1 MIICINDHFW
11 HRRHFCLAI
20 TSHTQDMVQKYLDFL
35 IVEKGLSD
43 NSITAYSADLVQYLH
58 FLEENHIQDLRE
70 VDTTVLLAWLIH
82 LTRNGLS
89 PKSRARHL
97 ITIRGLYRFL
107 VIEKYTPVNPV
118 RDVDIPKI
126 GQALPEIMS
135 VPDVEALL
143 EAIDTTRPRELR
155 NAAMLEIMYGAG
167 LRVSELIFLKLS
179 DVNLDANLVRVTGK
193 GAKERMVPLGS
204 QARNVTRQWKD
215 QARPL
220 MLKNITSP
228 YLFVARAGKPMTR
241 QGFWKIIK
249 KYAVKAG
256 ISRNITPHTLRHSFA
271 THLLEG
277 GADLRSVQTMLGH
290 SDISTTQIYTHI
302 SRDYLLRMHE
312 KYHPRR

>member
-1 MIICINDHFW
+1 MDRFI
-11 HRRHFCLAI
+11 
-20 TSHTQDMVQKYLDFL
+20 QEYLDFL
-35 IVEKGLSD
+35 IVEKGLSA
-43 NSITAYSADLVQYLH
+43 NSIASYADDLAQFAN
-58 FLEENHIQDLRE
+58 FLGENKIQGLDQA
-70 VDTTVLLAWLIH
+70 DTTVILAWLIH
-82 LTRNGLS
+82 LTRNGLA

-97 ITIRGLYRFL
+97 ITIRGLYKFL
-107 VIEKYTPVNPV
+107 INQGHTAVNPV
-118 RDVDIPKI
+118 KDVDIPKT

-135 VPDVEALL
+135 VPEVEALL
-143 EAIDTTRPRELR
+143 EAIDTTRPKELR

-167 LRVSELIFLKLS
+167 LRVSELIHLKTS
-179 DVNLDANLVRVTGK
+179 DVNLDANLVRVMGK
-193 GAKERMVPLGS
+193 GARERMVPFGS
-204 QARNVTRQWKD
+204 QAGKLARQWKD

-220 MLKNITSP
+220 VLKHLTSQ
-228 YLFVARAGKPMTR
+228 YLFVARGTKPMTR

-249 KYAVKAG
+249 KYAAKAG

-290 SDISTTQIYTHI
+290 ADISTTQIYTHI

>member
-1 MIICINDHFW
+1 M
-11 HRRHFCLAI
+11 AI

-43 NSITAYSADLVQYLH
+43 NSISAYSADLVQYLH
-58 FLEENHIQDLRE
+58 FLEKNHIQDLRE

-118 RDVDIPKI
+118 REVDIPKI

-143 EAIDTTRPRELR
+143 GAIDTTRPRELR

-220 MLKNITSP
+220 MLKNITSS

-277 GADLRSVQTMLGH
+277 GADLRSVQAMLGH